1 MSILECGVPAPQF
14 SLPSTLDRKISL
26 SEYLGKNVVLAFYP
40 ADWSPIC
47 TDEFALFAEVLPAFE
62 RHEAQ
67 LIGISVDG
75 PWSHSAMAKERKYTF
90 PLLSDFEPKGE
101 VSKLYNVYRY
111 HEGTSER
118 ALFVIDKKGIIRW
131 SYLGHVGVNPGV
143 DGILEALEGIQEGE
157 ENCQQKTISK

>member
-1 MSILECGVPAPQF
+1 MSILECGIPAPEF
-14 SLPSTLDRKISL
+14 SLPSTLDRKMTL
-26 SEYLGKNVVLAFYP
+26 SEFKGKNVILSFYP

-47 TDEFALFAEVLPAFE
+47 RDEFTLFAEVLPMFE

-75 PWSHSAMAKERKYTF
+75 IWSHKAVVEQRKYPF

-131 SYLGHVGVNPGV
+131 SYLGHMGVNPGA
-143 DGILEALEGIQEGE
+143 DGIIEALESIQEGA
-157 ENCQQKTISK
+157 ENCAPKAV

>member
-1 MSILECGVPAPQF
+1 M
-14 SLPSTLDRKISL
+14 
-26 SEYLGKNVVLAFYP
+26 
-40 ADWSPIC
+40 
-47 TDEFALFAEVLPAFE
+47 FE

-75 PWSHSAMAKERKYTF
+75 IWSHKAVVEQRKYPF

-131 SYLGHVGVNPGV
+131 SYLGHMGVNPGA
-143 DGILEALEGIQEGE
+143 DGIIEALESIQEGA
-157 ENCQQKTISK
+157 ENCAPKAV